1 MAGPTLVFYAVE
13 QGAPFAAQAAHGTLL
28 ALISV
33 GCYAVAYAHASR
45 RMAWPGALT
54 LAAVAWAATTATTYT
69 NPIPVLPGLAALI
82 VSCALAHWL
91 MPAVSG
97 HVIRGASPRW
107 DLALRMSAA
116 ATLVLILTS
125 AAAWLGPSLS
135 GFLASFP
142 LATTILI
149 AFTHAQ
155 HGPSAVV
162 AFFRGFLPVLP
173 MFGVFCVVLTVTLG
187 SMPIAAAFALAL
199 GVQIALQLVILWWM
213 HWRKGPKM
221 GRASTV

>member
-1 MAGPTLVFYAVE
+1 ME
-13 QGAPFAAQAAHGTLL
+13 QGAQFAAEAAHGTLL

-33 GCYAVAYAHASR
+33 SSYAVVYAHASR
-45 RMAWPGALT
+45 RMGWPGALA
-54 LAAVAWAATTATTYT
+54 LAGIAWAATTAVTYT
-69 NPIPVLPGLAALI
+69 NPIPVLPGLGALI
-82 VSCALAHWL
+82 GGCALAHWL
-91 MPAVSG
+91 MPGVSG
-97 HVIRGASPRW
+97 PVIRGVSPRS
-107 DLALRMSAA
+107 DLVLRMSAA
-116 ATLVLILTS
+116 ATLVLVLTS

-155 HGPSAVV
+155 HGPASVV

-173 MFGVFCVVLTVTLG
+173 MFGVFCVVLTGTLG
-187 SMPIAAAFALAL
+187 SMPLAAAFALAL

-213 HWRKGPKM
+213 HRRNGPKM
-221 GRASTV
+221 GRASPV